1 MYKYTYIMNIYT
13 GGPVEDKISRHRAIR
28 KIIETSRIDSQEA
41 LLKELENQG
50 FTVTQ
55 ATLSRDL
62 RRLKVVKVA
71 DGSDGYYYTFLD
83 NEAGGGSEDALIEDF
98 LHGFLSIEFSG
109 NFGLIKTLPGHAQSA
124 AFALDRLKIEEIL
137 GTIAGD
143 DTILVVPR
151 DKMTK
156 EGIIKALEKR
166 IPGLYGELPDTTYEE
181 EI

>member
-1 MYKYTYIMNIYT
+1 M
-13 GGPVEDKISRHRAIR
+13 EDKISRHRAIR
-28 KIIETSRIDSQEA
+28 KIIQTSRINSQEA
-41 LLKELENQG
+41 LLKELENEG

-71 DGSDGYYYTFLD
+71 DGPGGYCYTLLD
-83 NEAGGGSEDALIEDF
+83 NEAGKDSEEALIEDF

-109 NFGLIKTLPGHAQSA
+109 ALGLIKTLPGHAQSA
-124 AFALDRLKIEEIL
+124 AFALDNLKIDEIL

-151 DKMTK
+151 DKMNK
-156 EGIIKALEKR
+156 KMILKALEAK
-166 IPGLYGELPDTTYEE
+166 IPGLYGE
-181 EI
+181 